1 MRSNAHFTCRP
12 NDYLCVKY
20 REHCISEKLPF
31 SDCGGEKYRKCGK
44 RNGAKYQNNQCYDS
58 VLSTLRS
65 KTQSFQCL
73 NRKDIDEKVL
83 AKSAIFHTA
92 DKRLD
97 LFQYFTNHNDTH
109 IICGDQALRKV
120 ECGLTDTILTPVQC
134 KKKDS
139 DIEEKTFSHIDIC
152 KDSFFMKKMGYTEKE
167 INLPKKNSPWPN
179 GPLAHPYFAPPSS
192 CDEDTSRYFFCKKS
206 QQCIDSSYGNTACG
220 KFRGGVLSHYK

>member
-1 MRSNAHFTCRP
+1 MRSNAHFTCRS

-31 SDCGGEKYRKCGK
+31 SDCGREEYRKCGR
-44 RNGAKYQNNQCYDS
+44 RNGAKYQNNQCYAS
-58 VLSTLRS
+58 SYGTFRS
-65 KTQSFQCL
+65 KIQKFQCL

-97 LFQYFTNHNDTH
+97 LFQYFTDHNDTH

-120 ECGLTDTILTPVQC
+120 ECDFFGATFSAPVQC

-139 DIEEKTFSHIDIC
+139 DIEEKTFSSFDIC

-167 INLPKKNSPWPN
+167 INLPKQNSPRPS
-179 GPLAHPYFAPPSS
+179 HRYFASPSS
-192 CDEDTSRYFFCKKS
+192 CVKDPSRYFFCKKS
-206 QQCIDSSYGNTACG
+206 QQCIESSYGNTA
-220 KFRGGVLSHYK
+220 

>member
-12 NDYLCVKY
+12 NDNLCVKY
-20 REHCISEKLPF
+20 REHCYGEKLPF
-31 SDCGGEKYRKCGK
+31 SDCGGGHRKCGK

-58 VLSTLRS
+58 SFGTYKS
-65 KTQSFQCL
+65 KTQRFQCL

-92 DKRLD
+92 DERFD
-97 LFQYFTNHNDTH
+97 LFQYFTDHTDTH

-120 ECGLTDTILTPVQC
+120 ECDFLDADFSTPVQC

-139 DIEEKTFSHIDIC
+139 DIEEKTFSSFDIC

-167 INLPKKNSPWPN
+167 INLPKQNSPRPS
-179 GPLAHPYFAPPSS
+179 HRYFASPSS
-192 CDEDTSRYFFCKKS
+192 CVKDPSRYFFCKKS
-206 QQCIDSSYGNTACG
+206 QQCIQSSYGNTACG
-220 KFRGGVLSHYK
+220 KFRGGVQNC